1 MILDDLSINQDDY
14 FSNPSSPGMSCLRKL
29 WGKLLVIFNLQ
40 NWFGQTLLGI
50 VSPTNWVP
58 GKVVSISWW
67 RAASLHGVLFREVL
81 RRWCFNYSA
90 CQTPP
95 SPPAAKM
102 GLTIPGKLLLQIE
115 WTIGLKARL
124 SWSQNLSNLFILSYE
139 VPSLRL
145 LSPIWL
151 KKGLVFLWNNIAW
164 SLVTSNIS

>member
-1 MILDDLSINQDDY
+1 MIYQSIRTTF

-67 RAASLHGVLFREVL
+67 RAASLHDMLFREVL

-115 WTIGLKARL
+115 WTMQWVNTSKRQGCPDHKIC
-124 SWSQNLSNLFILSYE
+124 QICLFYE
-139 VPSLRL
+139 VPGLRL
-145 LSPIWL
+145 LSPICL
-151 KKGLVFLWNNIAW
+151 RKGIILWWNNIE
-164 SLVTSNIS
+164 